1 MAKKTTDDS
10 KTWARAKDILTIL
23 VIPLLL
29 WGVRQEIRLAGI
41 EGVVEEQAELRQEL
55 HELEVQVATMGR
67 SGQINSQGIEEL
79 YTRLEH
85 ITETVDA
92 IDRSLKERTP

>member
-1 MAKKTTDDS
+1 MATKKTSDDGVA
-10 KTWARAKDILTIL
+10 WARAKDVLTIL

-41 EGVVEEQAELRQEL
+41 ESVVEEQAELRKEL
-55 HELEVQVATMGR
+55 HELEVQVASMGR
-67 SGQINSQGIEEL
+67 SGRVNSEDIEEL
-79 YTRLEH
+79 HVRLEH

-92 IDRSLKERTP
+92 ISRRLK